1 MLKHR
6 ASLARGAS
14 SSCQT
19 FYYDGFLLMWCNF
32 KFEGVLFWSD
42 SRYNDRVD
50 SLLECATKQ
59 AVMTVAQVLAYV
71 EKLQSN
77 EKKI

>member
-1 MLKHR
+1 
-6 ASLARGAS
+6 
-14 SSCQT
+14 
-19 FYYDGFLLMWCNF
+19 LLMWCKF
-32 KFEGVLFWSD
+32 IFEGVLFRSD